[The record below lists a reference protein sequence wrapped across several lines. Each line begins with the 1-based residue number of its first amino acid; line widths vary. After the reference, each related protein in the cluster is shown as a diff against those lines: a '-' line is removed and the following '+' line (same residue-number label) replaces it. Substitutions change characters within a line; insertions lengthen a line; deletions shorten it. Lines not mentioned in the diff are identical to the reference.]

1 MADTSESHDG
11 TARPALSWATF
22 FPFTS
27 SALASLPSA
36 QRPVRYTRQDDI
48 PETDQEP
55 DGQRPTV
62 RDYHAI
68 NSVPPQMRIPKKL
81 ATSLKV
87 EAKVW
92 FANERTWISWL
103 TVAILLGTLS
113 LALFNAS
120 KEPIA
125 RNFAYTYAAIS
136 IGVVIYGFTLYQSR
150 ISMIRKRD
158 PGHYDDIVGPV
169 VVSALLFF
177 AVLANFVIRVR
188 DLRQQKVP
196 IPGMDFLF
204 PNSPSTTLT

>member
-1 MADTSESHDG
+1 MRTSFHIWIGHNPRRSVIHVVLLPVQVNMADTSESHDG

-92 FANERTWISWL
+92 FANERSEHDPFC
-103 TVAILLGTLS
+103 
-113 LALFNAS
+113 LF
-120 KEPIA
+120 
-125 RNFAYTYAAIS
+125 
-136 IGVVIYGFTLYQSR
+136 
-150 ISMIRKRD
+150 
-158 PGHYDDIVGPV
+158 
-169 VVSALLFF
+169 
-177 AVLANFVIRVR
+177 
-188 DLRQQKVP
+188 
-196 IPGMDFLF
+196 
-204 PNSPSTTLT
+204 SPSDRLPV